1 MLVSTR
7 NPIGPLTSSM
17 FLRRSLPLGLG
28 PWFFTTL
35 APDRYF
41 GLMDMAIILDL
52 AFQGRVVMLPERLSA
67 MRMHSEQLSSP
78 DKNPRLVYSVKS
90 WLPLVE
96 DAYAF
101 GLLSEKQHLEG
112 LNKVLAQFHRFLR
125 MFPTLKEDIA
135 ALELKLE
142 ALRKQ

>member
-1 MLVSTR
+1 
-7 NPIGPLTSSM
+7 
-17 FLRRSLPLGLG
+17 
-28 PWFFTTL
+28 
-35 APDRYF
+35 
-41 GLMDMAIILDL
+41 MDMAIILDL

-78 DKNPRLVYSVKS
+78 DKNPRLVYSIKS

-112 LNKVLAQFHRFLR
+112 LKKVLAQFRRFLR
-125 MFPTLKEDIA
+125 MFPTLEEDIA
-135 ALELKLE
+135 SLELNLE
-142 ALRKQ
+142 ALRKK